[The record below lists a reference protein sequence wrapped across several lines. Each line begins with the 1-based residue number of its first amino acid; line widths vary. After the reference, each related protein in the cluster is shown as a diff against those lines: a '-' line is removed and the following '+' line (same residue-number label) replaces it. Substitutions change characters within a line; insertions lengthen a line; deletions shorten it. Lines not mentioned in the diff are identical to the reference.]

1 LKHVDLSLQ
10 HADRCRRF
18 LVQMS
23 LIRTTVAH
31 PPPEIDRG
39 QEDDCSQKRHEQA
52 GWGEDALI
60 CARYYEERPKAPF
73 TERRVDD
80 SGHDVEQHAPLRSHD
95 RARRSSYHSTDHEPD
110 DDVHK
115 NASSDLAGR
124 NYPGFKRLGLC
135 TVPRK
140 AGNC

>member
-1 LKHVDLSLQ
+1 M
-10 HADRCRRF
+10 R
-18 LVQMS
+18 

-52 GWGEDALI
+52 GCGEVALI
-60 CARYYEERPKAPF
+60 DGRYPDERAQEPF
-73 TERRVDD
+73 TEGRADD
-80 SGHDVEQHAPLRSHD
+80 SRHDVEQHAPLRSHD
-95 RARRSSYHSTDHEPD
+95 RARRPSDQSTDHEPD